1 MNFEPPIN
9 LRDSS
14 FLVSDFLLDNKVND
28 NGEIVEQNKE
38 LDTKSGDDKVRS
50 SSGPQV
56 SMCTSTNKNATL
68 RNIRTRKNS
77 VFK

>member
-1 MNFEPPIN
+1 MNFEPPTN

-14 FLVSDFLLDNKVND
+14 FLVPDFLLENFGIMVND

-38 LDTKSGDDKVRS
+38 LDTKSDYNEVRS

-56 SMCTSTNKNATL
+56 SICTSTNKNTG
-68 RNIRTRKNS
+68 
-77 VFK
+77 VQ